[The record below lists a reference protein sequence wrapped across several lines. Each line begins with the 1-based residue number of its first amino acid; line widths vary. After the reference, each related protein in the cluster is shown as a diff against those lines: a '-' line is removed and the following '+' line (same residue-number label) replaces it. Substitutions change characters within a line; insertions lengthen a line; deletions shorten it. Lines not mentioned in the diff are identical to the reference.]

1 MQQSTPVYLDQYR
14 DVINRKGDAAVRS
27 KETLMTA
34 SGPDELYYVPFE
46 WTNQQAELVV
56 VGITPGPNQIELAY
70 RTASSKIKVGLDDEG
85 ILKAAKMHG
94 AFGSPTM
101 RPNLIRMMNHFG
113 FAELFGV
120 DKVEDFWGSRADS
133 FLGTS
138 VIPHAAFRRGKPFAG
153 SFEDIM
159 KTPVYAESFH
169 VDFVS
174 SLKDIPETA
183 KFVALGETPLAA
195 LAHCVRYGKLKRE
208 QVMGAFAHPSTNG
221 GSAVD
226 VYLGIK
232 TALSANDP
240 VRHRVDKLRMFY
252 ERMAQSVSD
261 MRSQPSEP
269 APGPVR

>member
-1 MQQSTPVYLDQYR
+1 MHQSAPVYLNRFR
-14 DVINRKGDAAVRS
+14 DVIDRRGEDAARS
-27 KETLMTA
+27 KETMLTA

-46 WTNQQAELVV
+46 WTNPEAKLVV
-56 VGITPGPNQIELAY
+56 VGISPGPNQIELAY
-70 RTASSKIKVGLDDEG
+70 RTASSKIKVGLADEE

-101 RPNLIRMMNHFG
+101 RPNLIKMMEHFG
-113 FAELFGV
+113 FAELFGIE
-120 DKVEDFWGSRADS
+120 KVEDFWGSEADS

-138 VIPHAAFRRGKPFAG
+138 VVPHAAFRRDKPFAG
-153 SFEDIM
+153 SFDDIM
-159 KTPVYAESFH
+159 KTPIYAESFH
-169 VDFVS
+169 NDFLP

-195 LAHCVRYGKLKRE
+195 LAWCVRYGKLNKE

-226 VYLGIK
+226 VYLGLK
-232 TALSANDP
+232 TQLSANDP

-252 ERMAQSVSD
+252 DRMAASVLA
-261 MRSQPSEP
+261 MRVDEP
-269 APGPVR
+269 APVMRA